1 MRLTPVLTEKSLH
14 DAKEGKYTFLVDK
27 GLTKGE
33 ISRLVESSFA
43 VSVTSV
49 RTANIKG
56 GERKNFRGRIQ
67 TKKAYKKAWVGL
79 KDKEKIELFEE
90 KTK

>member
-1 MRLTPVLTEKSLH
+1 MRLTPVLTEKSLQ

-27 GLTKGE
+27 RLTKGE

-43 VSVTSV
+43 VNVSSV

-56 GERKNFRGRIQ
+56 GEKKNVKGRIQ

-79 KDKEKIELFEE
+79 KDKGKIELFEE